1 MPLNKENK
9 MKMRRGFTLIEI
21 MIVVAIVGIL
31 VTVAIPAY
39 SSYMVRGKLIDAQS
53 ALTSARVALEQYYQ
67 DNRTYVSTT
76 TKVSP
81 CPAATTYFTYACA
94 TATATATEPDRFT
107 ITASNVAN
115 QGMGAANSYA
125 YTIDSS
131 NAKATTRFAG
141 ATNTAA
147 CWISKAGQSC

>member
-1 MPLNKENK
+1 

-94 TATATATEPDRFT
+94 PAANSFT

>member
-1 MPLNKENK
+1 
-9 MKMRRGFTLIEI
+9 MKTRRGFTLIEI

-53 ALTSARVALEQYYQ
+53 TLTSARVALEQYYQ

-81 CPAATTYFTYACA
+81 CPAATAYFTYACA
-94 TATATATEPDRFT
+94 PAANSFT